1 MSGLDNNT
9 IANNFK
15 RIYENKDALKNEQN
29 LYSPF
34 WAMFEGSSDRL
45 SPSGTYT
52 AQIFAGDET
61 GGAMFSTGSFDTS
74 ENPDIQNPTIKPRYM
89 NYPFQIYKN
98 TLELSENTDA
108 AFGNAMDMAIR
119 DKRARALA
127 DMDRQAMGIG
137 TGQITLAN
145 GAGVA
150 TTSLVVDD
158 VKPFR
163 RNMYIDAWTALGG
176 TKEINNIK
184 ITAVDYSTK
193 TLTLAS
199 AQTWTDNDIICR
211 AGKCDGV
218 TSIDTAKEMVGWLGI
233 DDTNAYSTTFE
244 GLAVASVPEWQAQV
258 YDAGAATISQDTLQ
272 RIADRVAIV
281 SGETP
286 EKLVSTR
293 GQARNFKNT
302 ELNKT
307 RYEGGEVKAGAVK
320 MYWDKYEW
328 MTIDRF
334 PEGEIGLISPKF
346 IQKYQTQDLHLTK
359 TPGTGSFFQVQGQD
373 AFGSYF
379 SFIGNLGIKRKR
391 NAQGRVTNLSE
402 PSF

>member
-29 LYSPF
+29 LNSPF
-34 WAMFEGSSDRL
+34 WNMFEQSSDKL

-61 GGAMFSTGSFDTS
+61 GGAMNSTGTFDNS
-74 ENPDIQNPTIKPRYM
+74 ENPEIQNPVVKPRYM
-89 NYPFQIYKN
+89 NYPFQIFKN
-98 TLELSENTDA
+98 TLELSENDDA
-108 AFGNAMDMAIR
+108 AFGNAMDTAIKDR
-119 DKRARALA
+119 RARALR
-127 DMDRQAMGIG
+127 DMDRQAMGTG

-145 GAGVA
+145 GGA
-150 TTSLVVDD
+150 TSTSLVVDD
-158 VKPFR
+158 AKPFL
-163 RNMYIDAWTALGG
+163 RNMRIDAWTTLGG
-176 TKEINNIK
+176 TKQIDNVK
-184 ITAVDYSTK
+184 ITAVNLSTK
-193 TLTLAS
+193 TLTLES
-199 AQTWTDNDIICR
+199 SQTWSDNAIICK

-233 DDTNAYSTTFE
+233 ADTNSYSTTFE
-244 GLAVASVPEWQAQV
+244 GIAVATVPEWQAQV
-258 YDAGAATISQDTLQ
+258 YDAGGATISQDMLQ
-272 RIADRVAIV
+272 QIADRVAIV

-286 EKLVSTR
+286 DKLVSTR

-307 RYEGGEVKAGAVK
+307 RYEAGEVKAGAVK
-320 MYWDKYEW
+320 MYWGAYEW

-334 PEGEIGLISPKF
+334 PEGEIGLVSSKF

-379 SFIGNLGIKRKR
+379 SYIGNLGIKRKR
-391 NAQGRVTNLSE
+391 NAQGRITNLAE
-402 PSF
+402 PTF

>member
-29 LYSPF
+29 LNSPF
-34 WAMFEGSSDRL
+34 WNMFEQSSDKL
-45 SPSGTYT
+45 SSSGTYT

-61 GGAMFSTGSFDTS
+61 GGAMNSTGTFDNS
-74 ENPDIQNPTIKPRYM
+74 ENPEIQNPVVKPRYM
-89 NYPFQIYKN
+89 NYPFQIFKN
-98 TLELSENTDA
+98 TLELSENDDA
-108 AFGNAMDMAIR
+108 AFGNAMDTAIKDR
-119 DKRARALA
+119 RARALR
-127 DMDRQAMGIG
+127 DMDRQAMGTG

-145 GAGVA
+145 GGA
-150 TTSLVVDD
+150 TSTSLVVDD
-158 VKPFR
+158 AKPFL
-163 RNMYIDAWTALGG
+163 RNMRIDAWTTLGG
-176 TKEINNIK
+176 TKQIDNVK
-184 ITAVDYSTK
+184 ITAVNLSTK
-193 TLTLAS
+193 TLTLES
-199 AQTWTDNDIICR
+199 SQTWSDNAIICK

-233 DDTNAYSTTFE
+233 ADTNSYSTTFE
-244 GLAVASVPEWQAQV
+244 GIAVATVPEWQAQV
-258 YDAGAATISQDTLQ
+258 YDAGGATISQDMLQ
-272 RIADRVAIV
+272 QIADRVAIV

-286 EKLVSTR
+286 DKLVSTR

-307 RYEGGEVKAGAVK
+307 RYEAGEVKAGAVK
-320 MYWDKYEW
+320 MYWGAYEW

-334 PEGEIGLISPKF
+334 PEGEIGLVSSKF

-379 SFIGNLGIKRKR
+379 SYIGNLGIKRKR
-391 NAQGRVTNLSE
+391 NAQGRITNLAE
-402 PSF
+402 PTF

>member
-29 LYSPF
+29 LNSPF
-34 WAMFEGSSDRL
+34 WNMFEQSSDKL

-61 GGAMFSTGSFDTS
+61 GGAMNSTGTFDNS
-74 ENPDIQNPTIKPRYM
+74 ENPEIQNPVVKPRYM
-89 NYPFQIYKN
+89 NYPFQIFKN
-98 TLELSENTDA
+98 TLELSENDDA
-108 AFGNAMDMAIR
+108 AFGNAMDTAIKDR
-119 DKRARALA
+119 RARALR
-127 DMDRQAMGIG
+127 DMDRQAMGTG

-145 GAGVA
+145 GGA
-150 TTSLVVDD
+150 TSTSLVVDD
-158 VKPFR
+158 AKPFL
-163 RNMYIDAWTALGG
+163 RNMRIDAWTTLGG
-176 TKEINNIK
+176 TKQIDNVK
-184 ITAVDYSTK
+184 ITAVNLSTK
-193 TLTLAS
+193 TLTLES
-199 AQTWTDNDIICR
+199 SQTWSDNAIICK

-233 DDTNAYSTTFE
+233 ADTNSYSTTFE
-244 GLAVASVPEWQAQV
+244 GITVSTVPEWQAQV
-258 YDAGAATISQDTLQ
+258 YDAGGATISQDMLQ
-272 RIADRVAIV
+272 QIADRVAIV

-286 EKLVSTR
+286 DKLVSTR

-307 RYEGGEVKAGAVK
+307 RYEAGEVKAGAVK
-320 MYWDKYEW
+320 MYWGAYEW

-334 PEGEIGLISPKF
+334 PEGEIGLVSSKF

-379 SFIGNLGIKRKR
+379 SYIGNLGIKRKR
-391 NAQGRVTNLSE
+391 NAQGRITNLAE
-402 PSF
+402 PTF